1 MLISMPYSSY
11 KNKRFFGG
19 LNFYI
24 TKTAMLTTE
33 KSFKKKNRLRYT
45 KQKHEYSLTH
55 V

>member
-1 MLISMPYSSY
+1 MKVMLISMPYSSY

-33 KSFKKKNRLRYT
+33 KSFKKKPKDYGTQN
-45 KQKHEYSLTH
+45 KSMNIH
-55 V
+55 